1 MLEAFLYGAIG
12 MAGVLLTYTVY
23 DGVYNFF
30 RMMREHKKAATQNSK
45 RRKRQANGQKIAI
58 FCKKEFTESGSN

>member
-23 DGVYNFF
+23 DGVYNSIVLPPF
-30 RMMREHKKAATQNSK
+30 
-45 RRKRQANGQKIAI
+45 
-58 FCKKEFTESGSN
+58 KEVKGVFEC